1 MTSLASRANP
11 INKTQSISG
20 LGAEAGE
27 VEESEKNPSVP
38 MGTRKPQLRQRD
50 ENRRSGWM

>member
-1 MTSLASRANP
+1 MTGLASRANP

-27 VEESEKNPSVP
+27 VEEIGKNPSVP
-38 MGTRKPQLRQRD
+38 MGTRKPRLKQRD